1 MSLTSLSIFAV
12 LMWRYSRKSRDGEI
26 FVLYLAL
33 YAVARFFIEFLRGDE
48 DRGFVFHHLL
58 STSQFIA
65 ILAFATAGWM
75 ALTLRHKPARQ
86 QARSVE
92 TTNGQGRG
100 NPEDKKVRDAAA
112 PSAKV
117 KAAPVPQAP
126 RRGRD

>member
-1 MSLTSLSIFAV
+1 
-12 LMWRYSRKSRDGEI
+12 
-26 FVLYLAL
+26 VLYLAL

-65 ILAFATAGWM
+65 ILAFATAVWM
-75 ALTLRHKPARQ
+75 ALTLRQRPTRQ

-92 TTNGQGRG
+92 AAEGEGRRNLG
-100 NPEDKKVRDAAA
+100 GKKVRDEVA
-112 PSAKV
+112 PSARV
-117 KAAPVPQAP
+117 KAAPIPHAP